1 MPTTK
6 PRITITLDPRSH
18 EVLTRLS
25 AASGDSMSQIVA
37 SFVDLALPSL
47 ERVVAVLERAKTAPA
62 EARAGL
68 AAAIERAERN
78 LMPLMQEALGQ
89 QDMFLADIGAAVP
102 DADAQRPQLERP
114 RRKASGHP
122 LPPAKV
128 QAYADT
134 NGVPPRGSTPVPVT
148 RGSGGPR
155 KARKGV
161 QGGTV

>member
-1 MPTTK
+1 MPTTR
-6 PRITITLDPRSH
+6 PRITITLDQRSH

-25 AASGDSMSQIVA
+25 AASGDSMSEIVA
-37 SFVDLALPSL
+37 GFVDLAVPSL
-47 ERVVAVLERAKTAPA
+47 ERVVAVLERAKAAPA

-68 AAAIERAERN
+68 AAAIERAERDVIPG
-78 LMPLMQEALGQ
+78 LQQAVGQWDLFLSEA
-89 QDMFLADIGAAVP
+89 AAGGTA
-102 DADAQRPQLERP
+102 ADAQRPP
-114 RRKASGHP
+114 PGRRKAPGHP